1 MMRLLQVVLLSVA
14 VAGIAFAGDVA
25 PPVPEVGLDA
35 PTVVGAIGLLA
46 GGLLIWRARRK

>member
-14 VAGIAFAGDVA
+14 VAGMAFAADVV
-25 PPVPEVGLDA
+25 PVPEAGLDA
-35 PTVVGAIGLLA
+35 PTVVGSIGLLA

>member
-1 MMRLLQVVLLSVA
+1 MKLMQIVLLGVV
-14 VAGIAFAGDVA
+14 VAGFALAGDVPA
-25 PPVPEVGLDA
+25 VPEAGLDG

>member
-1 MMRLLQVVLLSVA
+1 MRLLQVVLLSVA
-14 VAGIAFAGDVA
+14 VAGIGLAADA
-25 PPVPEVGLDA
+25 LPVPEAGLDA